1 MKSIQKIWAELS
13 AKAQEVSKEVENTQ
27 EVELT
32 EEQKVE
38 LGLGDNLAKYAKGV
52 SKYTNEGDGLIK
64 RAERLMSEL
73 KETKSALYKWAEVG
87 NSIADDIAR
96 DSSQFEKAAKDLG
109 VDPNSNSDFNS
120 ADKAFNEY
128 AKSAQRYERT
138 AKDL

>member
-1 MKSIQKIWAELS
+1 MKKVESIWAELS
-13 AKAQEVSKEVENTQ
+13 AKAQEVSQ
-27 EVELT
+27 EVELS

-109 VDPNSNSDFNS
+109 VDPNSNPDYNS

>member
-1 MKSIQKIWAELS
+1 MKKVESIWAELS
-13 AKAQEVSKEVENTQ
+13 AKAQEVAKEVE
-27 EVELT
+27 LS

-109 VDPNSNSDFNS
+109 VDPNSNSDFRS
-120 ADKAFNEY
+120 ANDSFNEY

>member
-1 MKSIQKIWAELS
+1 MKQVEKIWAELS
-13 AKAQEVSKEVENTQ
+13 AKAQEVETPQ
-27 EVELT
+27 EVELS

-52 SKYTNEGDGLIK
+52 SKYTNEGDGLMK

-96 DSSQFEKAAKDLG
+96 DSVQFEKAAKDLG
-109 VDPNSNSDFNS
+109 VDPNSNSDFKS
-120 ADKAFNEY
+120 ADNAFNVY
-128 AKSAQRYERT
+128 AKSAQKYERY
-138 AKDL
+138 AKEI